1 VFDIPQVKIQV
12 TEHQFEV
19 KNCPNCHKKV
29 KPKKSNFIKAP
40 VQYGTNIKAFVSY
53 LHMHHLV
60 PEDRITQITEE
71 LFGVRMSIATVE
83 NIAKTCSNN
92 VSKIVEEIET
102 HLKTVPVK
110 GADESGIRIDGKTLW
125 LHTLC
130 NDKLVH
136 YRASSKRGD
145 VPTDVTGVVVHDHFV
160 SYFSKMDKVEH
171 ALCNA
176 HHLRELKAVK
186 EIDKEPWAKNM
197 IRTLLLAHHYAQK
210 NAKNITTEWLLRF
223 QNLYDRIISQGLSFH
238 NDLGVLSKPKRGR
251 VKRRPGHNL
260 LLRLKNR
267 YEDVLRFL
275 HNPEVPFTNNQ
286 SEQALR
292 MIKIKQKISGSFR
305 TVEGADTFLTVRS
318 YTATAQKQGFRI
330 LDSFARAFSCSP
342 IDLVKTYQPE

>member
-1 VFDIPQVKIQV
+1 
-12 TEHQFEV
+12 
-19 KNCPNCHKKV
+19 
-29 KPKKSNFIKAP
+29 
-40 VQYGTNIKAFVSY
+40 
-53 LHMHHLV
+53 
-60 PEDRITQITEE
+60 
-71 LFGVRMSIATVE
+71 
-83 NIAKTCSNN
+83 
-92 VSKIVEEIET
+92 
-102 HLKTVPVK
+102 
-110 GADESGIRIDGKTLW
+110 
-125 LHTLC
+125 
-130 NDKLVH
+130 
-136 YRASSKRGD
+136 
-145 VPTDVTGVVVHDHFV
+145 
-160 SYFSKMDKVEH
+160 MDKVKH

-305 TVEGADTFLTVRS
+305 TFEGADTFLTVRS
-318 YTATAQKQGFRI
+318 YTATTQKQGFRI

-342 IDLVKTYQPE
+342 INLVKTYQPE